1 MDDDDEGDDDYS
13 AAVIDIGMDT
23 VKVPSI
29 YLIIFIMNVLKYKLN
44 CNGFKCKHSQC
55 IRQN

>member
-29 YLIIFIMNVLKYKLN
+29 PYNIYYERAQIQAQLQWF
-44 CNGFKCKHSQC
+44 
-55 IRQN
+55 